1 MKKKLRITL
10 ISGSLILIAWFSS
23 VLGFSH
29 YYFDY
34 FMIIAAVVAGYQ
46 VALNAYNT
54 LKRKVMSIDLLVTIA
69 AVGALFIGE
78 YWEAAAVT
86 FLFTFGSYLEART
99 MGKTRNA
106 IFELME
112 MAPKKASVKRNG
124 KEVEV
129 SADEVKVGETVIV
142 RPGEKIPVDGN
153 VINGSS
159 EVNQA
164 SITGESIPVE
174 KTEEDEVF
182 SGTING
188 KGYLEI
194 EAEKIGQDT
203 TFSKIIDLV
212 EEAQEEKAP
221 TEKMMEKFS
230 KYYTPG
236 IIVLAVVTYLI
247 TFDIR
252 LSLTLLVI
260 GCPGALVI
268 STPISIVSG
277 IGNAAQNGVLI
288 KGGKHLEKAGK
299 TDVVVFDKTGTLTQG
314 EPEVTD
320 LINYDIS
327 KDKLINL
334 AVRAEKNSEHHLGQ
348 AVLDLV
354 DNVDKFKD
362 PEKFNSV
369 TGKGVTALIDQD
381 EIFIGNQKL
390 LIDNDIEISAGVIED
405 KDKFNKK
412 GKTVVFVA
420 RNKKVVGIL
429 AIADPPREK
438 AAATIKQLKDQ
449 GIKKTIMLTGDE
461 EKIAKT
467 IAEELDLDEY
477 KAGLLP
483 KEKVEAIKE
492 LQAQGYNVAMVG
504 DGINDAP
511 SLAAADIG
519 IAMGVAGTDAAIET
533 ADIALMADNIE
544 KLPFALGLSKSTSR
558 NIKQNIV
565 FAILVVGFLLAGV
578 LGKKVFLASGMMVHE
593 LSVLLV
599 TLNAMRLLRYK
610 SENLKAKV
618 SKA

>member
-1 MKKKLRITL
+1 MKRKLKITL
-10 ISGSLILIAWFSS
+10 ISGTLILIAWLSN
-23 VLGFSH
+23 VLGFSQ

-34 FMIIAAVVAGYQ
+34 FMIIAAIIAGYQ
-46 VALNAYNT
+46 VAKNAFNT

-112 MAPKKASVKRNG
+112 MAPKKASVKRDG
-124 KEVEV
+124 KEIEV
-129 SADEVKVGETVIV
+129 AADEVKVGEKVIV
-142 RPGEKIPVDGN
+142 SPGEKIPVDGK

-174 KTEEDEVF
+174 KTKEDEVF

-252 LSLTLLVI
+252 LALTLLVI

-277 IGNAAQNGVLI
+277 IGNAAKNGVLV

-299 TDVVVFDKTGTLTQG
+299 TDLVVFDKTGTLTQG

-327 KDKLINL
+327 KDKLTNL

-348 AVLDLV
+348 AILELV
-354 DNVDKFKD
+354 DNVDKFKT
-362 PEKFNSV
+362 PEEFNSV
-369 TGKGVTALIDQD
+369 TGKGVTALIDGD
-381 EIFIGNQKL
+381 KILIGNQKL
-390 LIDNDIEISAGVIED
+390 LVENDIEIPPGVIED
-405 KDKFNKK
+405 KNKFNKK
-412 GKTVVFVA
+412 GKTVVFVTQ
-420 RNKKVVGIL
+420 NNKVVGIL
-429 AIADPPREK
+429 AIADPPRDK
-438 AAATIKQLKDQ
+438 AASTIKKLKEQ

-467 IAEELDLDEY
+467 IAEELNLDE
-477 KAGLLP
+477 
-483 KEKVEAIKE
+483 
-492 LQAQGYNVAMVG
+492 
-504 DGINDAP
+504 
-511 SLAAADIG
+511 
-519 IAMGVAGTDAAIET
+519 
-533 ADIALMADNIE
+533 
-544 KLPFALGLSKSTSR
+544 
-558 NIKQNIV
+558 
-565 FAILVVGFLLAGV
+565 
-578 LGKKVFLASGMMVHE
+578 
-593 LSVLLV
+593 
-599 TLNAMRLLRYK
+599 
-610 SENLKAKV
+610 
-618 SKA
+618 

>member
-10 ISGSLILIAWFSS
+10 ISGTLILIAWLSS
-23 VLGFSH
+23 VLGFSQ

-112 MAPKKASVKRNG
+112 MAPKKASVKRDG
-124 KEVEV
+124 KEVEIA
-129 SADEVKVGETVIV
+129 ADEVKIGETVIV
-142 RPGEKIPVDGN
+142 RPGEKIPVDGK

-174 KTEEDEVF
+174 KTKKDEVF

-194 EAEKIGQDT
+194 KAEKTGQDT

-252 LSLTLLVI
+252 LALTLLVI

-277 IGNAAQNGVLI
+277 IGNAAKNGVLI

-327 KDKLINL
+327 RDDLINL
-334 AVRAEKNSEHHLGQ
+334 AVRAEKNSEHHLGK
-348 AVLDLV
+348 AILALV
-354 DNVDKFKD
+354 DNVDQFKA

-369 TGKGVTALIDQD
+369 TGKGVTAVIDGEQ
-381 EIFIGNQKL
+381 ILIGNQKL
-390 LIDNDIEISAGVIED
+390 LNENDIEIPAGVIED
-405 KDKFNKK
+405 KNKLNKK
-412 GKTVVFVA
+412 GKTAVFVT
-420 RNKKVVGIL
+420 RNKKVIGIL
-429 AIADPPREK
+429 AIADPPRQK
-438 AAATIKQLKDQ
+438 AAATIKKLKEQ

-467 IAEELDLDEY
+467 IAEELGLDEY
-477 KAGLLP
+477 QAGLLP
-483 KEKVEAIKE
+483 KEKVQAIKK
-492 LQAQGYNVAMVG
+492 LQTQGYNVAMVG

-610 SENLKAKV
+610 SEKFKGKV

>member
-10 ISGSLILIAWFSS
+10 ISGILILIAWLSS
-23 VLGFSH
+23 VLGFSQ

-112 MAPKKASVKRNG
+112 MAPKKASVKRDG

-129 SADEVKVGETVIV
+129 AADEVKVGETVIV
-142 RPGEKIPVDGN
+142 RPGEKIPVDGK

-174 KTEEDEVF
+174 KTKKDEVF

-194 EAEKIGQDT
+194 EAEKTGQDT

-252 LSLTLLVI
+252 LALTLLVI

-277 IGNAAQNGVLI
+277 IGNAAKNGVLI

-327 KDKLINL
+327 RDELINL
-334 AVRAEKNSEHHLGQ
+334 AVRAEKNSEHHLGK
-348 AVLDLV
+348 AILALV
-354 DNVDKFKD
+354 DNVDQFKA

-369 TGKGVTALIDQD
+369 TGKGVTAVIDGEQ
-381 EIFIGNQKL
+381 ILIGNQKL
-390 LIDNDIEISAGVIED
+390 LNENDIEIPAGVIED
-405 KDKFNKK
+405 KNKFNKK
-412 GKTVVFVA
+412 GKTAVFVT
-420 RNKKVVGIL
+420 RNKKVIGIL
-429 AIADPPREK
+429 AIADPPRQK
-438 AAATIKQLKDQ
+438 AAATIKKLKEQ

-477 KAGLLP
+477 QAGLLP
-483 KEKVEAIKE
+483 KEKVQAINE
-492 LQAQGYNVAMVG
+492 LQAQGNNVAMVG

-533 ADIALMADNIE
+533 ADIALMADNIG